1 MRSKLKNSFIESG
14 IWVFLLIL
22 TNLFFIFMMW
32 LVSPKN
38 FKVLVGA
45 MILFT
50 LIVILIGLFF
60 EGNKVSKQK
69 NYFEKFLNEPNEE
82 NEAKLLNIFNE
93 NYIEPIKNIGDK
105 LRGLEKEIKENEE
118 KYLEYE
124 DLIEGW
130 IHEIKTPIHLGTLL
144 LENRKDEMSSL
155 VYKRFNHVIHRI
167 SIDLD
172 LILYYARLQSSHI
185 NFKLR
190 KVDINEIISD
200 VIMDLN
206 SLIKENNVSL
216 EVEVENKNI
225 VTDEQTMKFIL
236 SQVIENALKYSK
248 DKDKDK
254 YIWIKSGIYK
264 ESERV
269 YLEVKDNGYGVEK
282 QDMPFIFDKG
292 FTGNYDNVRKST
304 GIGLYLVK
312 KYCDLMKIDI
322 EIYSIINE
330 GFSIKF
336 IFPYVK

>member
-1 MRSKLKNSFIESG
+1 MRSKIKSSFIESG
-14 IWVFLLIL
+14 IWIFLLIL

-32 LVSPKN
+32 LVSPNN
-38 FKVLVGA
+38 FKVLVGL
-45 MILFT
+45 MVLFT
-50 LIVILIGLFF
+50 LIIILVGLFF
-60 EGNKVSKQK
+60 EGNKISNQEI
-69 NYFEKFLNEPNEE
+69 YFERFLNEPNEE

-93 NYIEPIKNIGDK
+93 NYIDSIKNIGDK
-105 LRGLEKEIKENEE
+105 LRSLEKEIKESEE
-118 KYLEYE
+118 KYLEHE

-130 IHEIKTPIHLGTLL
+130 IHEIKTPLHLGTLL
-144 LENRKDEMSSL
+144 LENRKDEMSPL
-155 VYKRFNHVIHRI
+155 VYKRFNHVIYRI

-185 NFKLR
+185 NFKFK
-190 KVDINEIISD
+190 KVDINEITID

-216 EVEVENKNI
+216 EVEIYNKNV
-225 VTDEQTMKFIL
+225 VTDEKTMKFIL

-248 DKDKDK
+248 DKDK

-264 ESERV
+264 EDERI
-269 YLEVKDNGYGVEK
+269 YLEIKDNGLGVEK
-282 QDMPFIFDKG
+282 QDLPFIFDKG
-292 FTGNYDNVRKST
+292 FTGNYDNIKKST

-322 EIYSIINE
+322 EIDSIINK

-336 IFPYVK
+336 IFPNVK

>member
-1 MRSKLKNSFIESG
+1 MRSKIKSSFIESG
-14 IWVFLLIL
+14 IWIFLLIL

-32 LVSPKN
+32 LVSPNN
-38 FKVLVGA
+38 FKVLVGL
-45 MILFT
+45 MVLFT
-50 LIVILIGLFF
+50 LIIILVGLFF
-60 EGNKVSKQK
+60 EGNKISNQEI
-69 NYFEKFLNEPNEE
+69 YFERFLNEPNEE

-93 NYIEPIKNIGDK
+93 NYIDSIKNIGDK
-105 LRGLEKEIKENEE
+105 LRSLEKEIKESEE
-118 KYLEYE
+118 KYLEHE

-130 IHEIKTPIHLGTLL
+130 IHEIKTPLHLGTLL
-144 LENRKDEMSSL
+144 LENRKDEMSPL

-172 LILYYARLQSSHI
+172 LILYYARLESSHI
-185 NFKLR
+185 NFKFK
-190 KVDINEIISD
+190 KVDINEITID

-216 EVEVENKNI
+216 EVEVYNKNV
-225 VTDEQTMKFIL
+225 VTDEKTMKFIL

-248 DKDKDK
+248 DKDK

-264 ESERV
+264 EDERI
-269 YLEVKDNGYGVEK
+269 YLEIKDNGLGVEK
-282 QDMPFIFDKG
+282 QDLPFIFDKG
-292 FTGNYDNVRKST
+292 FTGNYDNIKKST

-322 EIYSIINE
+322 EIDSIINK

-336 IFPYVK
+336 IFPNVK

>member
-1 MRSKLKNSFIESG
+1 MSSKLKSSFIEAG
-14 IWVFLLIL
+14 IWIFLLIL
-22 TNLFFIFMMW
+22 TNLFYIFMLW

-38 FKVLVGA
+38 FKILVGV
-45 MILFT
+45 MIIFT

-60 EGNKVSKQK
+60 EGNKISKQK
-69 NYFEKFLNEPNEE
+69 NYFERFLNEPNEE
-82 NEAKLLNIFNE
+82 NEVKLLNIFNE
-93 NYIEPIKNIGDK
+93 NYIDPIKNIGDK
-105 LRGLEKEIKENEE
+105 LRSLEKEIKENEE

-130 IHEIKTPIHLGTLL
+130 VHEIKTPIHLGTLL

-167 SIDLD
+167 SMDLD
-172 LILYYARLQSSHI
+172 LILYYARLQYSHI
-185 NFKLR
+185 NFKLE
-190 KVDINEIISD
+190 KVNINEIVSD

-206 SLIKENNVSL
+206 SLIKENNINL
-216 EVEVENKNI
+216 EVEAYNKNV
-225 VTDEQTMKFIL
+225 VTDEKTMKFIL

-248 DKDKDK
+248 DKEK

-264 ESERV
+264 EDERT
-269 YLEVKDNGYGVEK
+269 YLEIKDNGLGVEK

-292 FTGNYDNVRKST
+292 FTGNYDNIKKST

-322 EIYSIINE
+322 EVDSIINK

-336 IFPYVK
+336 IFPNVK

>member
-1 MRSKLKNSFIESG
+1 MRSKLKSSFIESG
-14 IWVFLLIL
+14 IWIFLLIS

-38 FKVLVGA
+38 FKILVGV
-45 MILFT
+45 MIIFT

-60 EGNKVSKQK
+60 EGNKISKQK
-69 NYFEKFLNEPNEE
+69 NYFERFLYEPNEE
-82 NEAKLLNIFNE
+82 NEVKLLNIFNE
-93 NYIEPIKNIGDK
+93 NYIDPIKNIGDK

-167 SIDLD
+167 SFDLD
-172 LILYYARLQSSHI
+172 LILYYARLQYSHI
-185 NFKLR
+185 NLKLK
-190 KVDINEIISD
+190 KVDINEITSD
-200 VIMDLN
+200 AIMDLN
-206 SLIKENNVSL
+206 SLIKENDVNL
-216 EVEVENKNI
+216 EVKIESKDV
-225 VTDEQTMKFIL
+225 VADEKTMKFIL

-248 DKDKDK
+248 DKEK

-264 ESERV
+264 EDKRV
-269 YLEVKDNGYGVEK
+269 YLEIKDNGLGVEK
-282 QDMPFIFDKG
+282 QDIPFIFDKG
-292 FTGNYDNVRKST
+292 FTGNYDNVKKST

-322 EIYSIINE
+322 EVNSIINKE
-330 GFSIKF
+330 FSIKF
-336 IFPYVK
+336 IFPHVL

>member
-14 IWVFLLIL
+14 IWIFLLIL

-38 FKVLVGA
+38 FKVLVGV

-60 EGNKVSKQK
+60 EGSKIIKQK
-69 NYFEKFLNEPNEE
+69 NYFERFLSEPNEE
-82 NEAKLLNIFNE
+82 NEGKLLEIFNE

-105 LRGLEKEIKENEE
+105 LRGLEKEIKENED

-155 VYKRFNHVIHRI
+155 VHKRFNHVIHRI

-185 NFKLR
+185 NFKLK

-206 SLIKENNVSL
+206 SLIKENNVDL
-216 EVEVENKNI
+216 KVEIEHKNV
-225 VTDEQTMKFIL
+225 VTDEKTMQFIL
-236 SQVIENALKYSK
+236 SQVIENSLKYSK
-248 DKDKDK
+248 DEEK

-264 ESERV
+264 ENERV

-292 FTGNYDNVRKST
+292 FTGNYDNVKKST

-322 EIYSIINE
+322 EVNSIINK